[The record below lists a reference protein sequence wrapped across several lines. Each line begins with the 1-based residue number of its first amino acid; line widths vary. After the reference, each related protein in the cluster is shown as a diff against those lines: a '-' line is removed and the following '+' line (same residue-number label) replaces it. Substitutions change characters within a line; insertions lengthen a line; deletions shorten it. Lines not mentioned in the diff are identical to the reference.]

1 MTQKFSVVLYVW
13 PKDFPAWIKEAL
25 DSVFSNTVKP
35 TEVVIMVDGPVSKE
49 TQTLI
54 DEAAK
59 NETVRVLSHPVPMLR
74 AAALAFAIKQC
85 QYDLIAIQGADS
97 ISLPNRFEKQ
107 LSYFDEHPETVV
119 LGGYAQEM
127 DSNNEPLPTAIRD
140 VPESEQEIKTFL
152 KNHSPFI
159 YRTVMFKKQ
168 AILDEGNYKDFPNLE
183 DEYLWIRVIGKG
195 YKTANLS
202 DVLVNIHS
210 VDAYKQMV
218 LALPHFQ
225 MKRELFNTMRQMG
238 MIGSFTYYR
247 LVCTAFIKYLI
258 LPNWLRNLF
267 HHGRLIT
274 D

>member
-13 PKDFPAWIKEAL
+13 QKDFPAWVKQAL
-25 DSVFSNTVKP
+25 DSIFSNTVKP
-35 TEVVIMVDGPVSKE
+35 TEAVIMVDGPVSE
-49 TQTLI
+49 DMQAVI

-97 ISLPNRFEKQ
+97 ISLPNRFEQQ
-107 LSYFDEHPETVV
+107 LAYFNEHPDTAV

-127 DSNNEPLPTAIRD
+127 DSKNEFLPTAICEG
-140 VPESEQEIKTFL
+140 PESEKEIKTCL
-152 KNHSPFI
+152 QNHSPFI

-168 AILDEGNYKDFPNLE
+168 AILDAGNYKDFPNLE
-183 DEYLWIRVIGKG
+183 DEYLWVRVIGKG
-195 YKTANLS
+195 YKTANLTS
-202 DVLVNIHS
+202 MIANIHS
-210 VDAYKQMV
+210 IDAYEHMV

-225 MKRELFNTMRQMG
+225 MKRELFSTMRQMG

-258 LPNWLRNLF
+258 LPNWFRRVF
-267 HHGRLIT
+267 HLY
-274 D
+274 DAQA

>member
-49 TQTLI
+49 TQTII

-107 LSYFDEHPETVV
+107 QAYFTDHPETAV

-127 DSNNEPLPTAIRD
+127 DSTGQLLPTAIRE
-140 VPESEQEIKTFL
+140 VPESEQEIKSFL

-168 AILDEGNYKDFPNLE
+168 AILDAGNYKAFPNLE
-183 DEYLWIRVIGKG
+183 DEYLWVRVIGKG
-195 YKTANLS
+195 YKTANLTS
-202 DVLVNIHS
+202 VIANIHS
-210 VDAYKQMV
+210 IDAYEHMV

-225 MKRELFNTMRQMG
+225 MKRELFSTMRQMG

>member
-1 MTQKFSVVLYVW
+1 MTQNFSVVLYVW
-13 PKDFPAWIKEAL
+13 QKDFPAWVKQAL
-25 DSVFSNTVKP
+25 DSIFSNTVKP
-35 TEVVIMVDGPVSKE
+35 TEVVIMVDGPVSE
-49 TQTLI
+49 DMQAVI

-59 NETVRVLSHPVPMLR
+59 NETIRVLSHPVHMLR

-107 LSYFDEHPETVV
+107 SGYFEEHPETAV

-127 DSNNEPLPTAIRD
+127 DRNNEALPTAIRE
-140 VPESEQEIKTFL
+140 VTESEQEIKTCL
-152 KNHSPFI
+152 QNHSPFI

-168 AILDEGNYKDFPNLE
+168 AILDAGNYKDFPNLE
-183 DEYLWIRVIGKG
+183 DEYLWVRVIGKG
-195 YKTANLS
+195 YKTANLTS
-202 DVLVNIHS
+202 VIANIHS
-210 VDAYKQMV
+210 IDAYEHMV

-225 MKRELFNTMRQMG
+225 MKRELLSTMRQMG

-258 LPNWLRNLF
+258 LPNWFRRVF
-267 HHGRLIT
+267 HLYDIQA
-274 D
+274 

>member
-1 MTQKFSVVLYVW
+1 MEQKFSVVLYVW
-13 PKDFPAWIKEAL
+13 QKDFPTWVKQAL

-35 TEVVIMVDGPVSKE
+35 AEVVIMVDGPVNE
-49 TQTLI
+49 DLQAVI

-85 QYDLIAIQGADS
+85 KYDLIAIQGADS

-107 LSYFDEHPETVV
+107 LAYFTENPETAV
-119 LGGYAQEM
+119 LGGYAQKM
-127 DSNNEPLPTAIRD
+127 DRNNEALSTAIRE

-168 AILDEGNYKDFPNLE
+168 AILDAGNYKDFPNLE
-183 DEYLWIRVIGKG
+183 DEYLWVRVIGKG
-195 YKTANLS
+195 YTTANLTS
-202 DVLVNIHS
+202 VIANIHS
-210 VDAYKQMV
+210 IDAYEHMV

-225 MKRELFNTMRQMG
+225 MKRELFSTMRQMG

-247 LVCTAFIKYLI
+247 LVCMAFIKYLI
-258 LPNWLRNLF
+258 IPNWFRRKF
-267 HHGRLIT
+267 HLYDIQA
-274 D
+274 